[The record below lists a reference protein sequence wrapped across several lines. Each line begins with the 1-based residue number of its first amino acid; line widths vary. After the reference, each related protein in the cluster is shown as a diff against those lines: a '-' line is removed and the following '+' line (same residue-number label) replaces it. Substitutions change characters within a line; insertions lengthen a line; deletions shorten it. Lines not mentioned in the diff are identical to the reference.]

1 MGMIRVSDTVE
12 RRLKELADGRSMN
25 AVIEKMLAY
34 CSSPDGFCPVPREGT
49 YTPTFIERIIEK
61 LDRLEELIKDTTI
74 DRIDTPRG
82 KGPVEISWEVMREVF
97 FDFLREHDQEWVADS
112 VFMAI
117 HEADAPEVSKY
128 FAEDGHI
135 YAQGPSGVKS
145 VALVI
150 TPRLSSF
157 LKEKGVLL

>member
-1 MGMIRVSDTVE
+1 MGMIRVSDEVE
-12 RRLKELADGRSMN
+12 EHLKQLSDGRSMSATVEMLLRALENIAADESKKTN
-25 AVIEKMLAY
+25 AGNWARLAQQM
-34 CSSPDGFCPVPREGT
+34 DARFD
-49 YTPTFIERIIEK
+49 K
-61 LDRLEELIKDTTI
+61 LEQMILDTTI

-82 KGPVEISWEVMREVF
+82 KGPVEISWGVMREVF
-97 FDFLREHDQEWVADS
+97 FDFLKEHDQEWVADS
-112 VFMAI
+112 VFVAI

>member
-1 MGMIRVSDTVE
+1 MS
-12 RRLKELADGRSMN
+12 K
-25 AVIEKMLAY
+25 
-34 CSSPDGFCPVPREGT
+34 
-49 YTPTFIERIIEK
+49 
-61 LDRLEELIKDTTI
+61 LIKLSDAVGEALAKKAAEDNLSMAAEVAKLLSVTELPPRPVGTEYFDKKFDELKSLIEDTTI
-74 DRIDTPRG
+74 DRMVAPRG
-82 KGPVEISWEVMREVF
+82 KGPVEISWGVMREVF
-97 FDFLREHDQEWVADS
+97 FDFLKEHDQEWVADS
-112 VFMAI
+112 VFVAI